1 MTFGKLCLAMEDTVP
16 RQLVLKMIFNKF
28 IERACGVAACHRW
41 KLDLLRSEGLTDV
54 VCRWLKAKPCIIAH
68 NCHQV
73 LNMPLNVS

>member
-16 RQLVLKMIFNKF
+16 RQLVLKMVFNKF

-54 VCRWLKAKPCIIAH
+54 VC
-68 NCHQV
+68 
-73 LNMPLNVS
+73 